1 MSDAVIKFN
10 DISMNKLDTIL
21 AIKELLNSSEIG
33 MLKLNKN
40 NNDNDNKLI
49 LC

>member
-1 MSDAVIKFN
+1 
-10 DISMNKLDTIL
+10 MNKLDTIL